1 MIPFF
6 TVTNPAMPTF
16 TTDTNCIHPSLPPI
30 QSPTTDPSPPGVDDE
45 EVVVLDVVFLA
56 TTTKNPCTPPVNVST
71 HAATGKNT
79 EVSNIIAFFNPQA
92 STAKKP
98 RCNMLRGC
106 FKVTVNAS
114 GGGMIVECK
123 TCTMF
128 GVSNCFFLFR
138 MYHLF

>member
-1 MIPFF
+1 M
-6 TVTNPAMPTF
+6 TNPAMPTF
-16 TTDTNCIHPSLPPI
+16 TTNTNCIQPSLPPI
-30 QSPTTDPSPPGVDDE
+30 QSPTTDPSPPGIDDE
-45 EVVVLDVVFLA
+45 EVVVLDVVSLA
-56 TTTKNPCTPPVNVST
+56 TTTKNLCTPPVNVST
-71 HAATGKNT
+71 HAAASKNT

-98 RCNMLRGC
+98 RYNMLRGC

-128 GVSNCFFLFR
+128 GVSNCFF
-138 MYHLF
+138 